1 MKYTYIW
8 SDLCSAIKY
17 WFKPQQKWLL
27 DEIPNT
33 WCDKTELIKVVLF
46 KMLEHYVEEEHGL
59 QDKED
64 WVTCELISQGYIDN
78 VKNVDGAL
86 REVYDYI
93 KVHRPI
99 LEKQLDDA
107 YRRPKIEHSWS
118 QLWRDA
124 CDADLG
130 TVHPDLFGDTPS
142 MKKAREDTVKRA
154 YVEVDRIKELI
165 DEKDEWALTT
175 IVKNRLIMWT

>member
-8 SDLCSAIKY
+8 SNLCSTIKY

-64 WVTCELISQGYIDN
+64 WTTHEHVSQDYIDQ
-78 VKNVDGAL
+78 VKKVDGSL
-86 REVYDYI
+86 REVYQYI
-93 KVHRPI
+93 KDCRPK
-99 LEKQLDDA
+99 LEKQLEDA
-107 YRRPKIEHSWS
+107 YPKIEHAGVKC
-118 QLWRDA
+118 WRVVEFFKV
-124 CDADLG
+124 LN
-130 TVHPDLFGDTPS
+130 DTPAL
-142 MKKAREDTVKRA
+142 KKEREDNIRKA
-154 YVEVDRIKELI
+154 YARVDHIEKLIIEL
-165 DEKDEWALTT
+165 DEWALTT
-175 IVKNRLIMWT
+175 IVKNRFSMWT

>member
-1 MKYTYIW
+1 MKHYTYIW
-8 SDLCSAIKY
+8 SDLCSTVKY

-64 WVTCELISQGYIDN
+64 WTTYEHVSQDYIDQ
-78 VKNVDGAL
+78 VKKVDGSL
-86 REVYDYI
+86 REVYQYI

-99 LEKQLDDA
+99 LEKDLDAA
-107 YRRPKIEHSWS
+107 YPKIEHVGVLFS
-118 QLWRDA
+118 RDFEFPEA
-124 CDADLG
+124 MTRRRAW
-130 TVHPDLFGDTPS
+130 
-142 MKKAREDTVKRA
+142 ARENN
-154 YVEVDRIKELI
+154 IKEAYDEVHRIEKLI
-165 DEKDEWALTT
+165 NEKDEWALTT
-175 IVKNRLIMWT
+175 IVKNRLTLWT

>member
-1 MKYTYIW
+1 MKYYTNTW
-8 SDLCSAIKY
+8 SNLCSAVKY

-64 WVTCELISQGYIDN
+64 WTFPGNAPQDYIDR
-78 VKNVDGAL
+78 VKKVDGSL

-107 YRRPKIEHSWS
+107 YPKIEHAGVQCWL
-118 QLWRDA
+118 QFELLEELD
-124 CDADLG
+124 
-130 TVHPDLFGDTPS
+130 DTRAL
-142 MKKAREDTVKRA
+142 KKERETKMRECKLA
-154 YVEVDRIKELI
+154 YDEVERIEELI
-165 DEKDEWALTT
+165 NEKDEWALTT
-175 IVKNRLIMWT
+175 IVKNRLILWT